1 MRKIRRILLNAL
13 IYFVYFLLS
22 CVLVM
27 LVEALFLKLLDRFV
41 LLSYLAQTVI
51 RLVIYSLGVPAL
63 VGLAGYAEGY
73 REAEPHP
80 GETVVSGVLATL
92 IPHLL
97 LALLFHFRQFCAGA
111 VPFLAGLLRD
121 GADVTADSIVFND
134 IGTVGLFIAVF
145 VGYGLL
151 YTGVLTVL
159 RRYGVCRRHA
169 ERAGMGFTPDG
180 KGRTDG
186 EA

>member
-1 MRKIRRILLNAL
+1 MGRVRRVLLNAA
-13 IYFVYFLLS
+13 IYFAYFFLS

-27 LVEALFLKLLDRFV
+27 LIEALFLKLLDRFV

-63 VGLAGYAEGY
+63 VGFAAYAEGY
-73 REAEPHP
+73 READAHP
-80 GETVVSGVLATL
+80 GETVVSGLLAVL
-92 IPHLL
+92 IPH
-97 LALLFHFRQFCAGA
+97 LFHFRQFCAGA

-134 IGTVGLFIAVF
+134 IGTVGLFLAVF
-145 VGYGLL
+145 LGYGLL
-151 YTGVLTVL
+151 NTGVLTLL
-159 RRYGVCRRHA
+159 RQCGVSRRHA

-180 KGRTDG
+180 RGRTDG
-186 EA
+186 E

>member
-1 MRKIRRILLNAL
+1 MGRVRRVLLNAV
-13 IYFVYFLLS
+13 IYFVYFFLS

-27 LVEALFLKLLDRFV
+27 LIEALFLKLLDRFV

-51 RLVIYSLGVPAL
+51 RLVIYSLAD
-63 VGLAGYAEGY
+63 A
-73 REAEPHP
+73 HP
-80 GETVVSGVLATL
+80 GETVVSGLLAVL

-134 IGTVGLFIAVF
+134 IGTVGLFLAVF
-145 VGYGLL
+145 LGYGLL
-151 YTGVLTVL
+151 NTGVLALL
-159 RRYGVCRRHA
+159 RQYGVSRRHA

-180 KGRTDG
+180 RGRTD
-186 EA
+186 EE

>member
-1 MRKIRRILLNAL
+1 MGRVRRVLLNAA
-13 IYFVYFLLS
+13 IYFVYFFLS

-27 LVEALFLKLLDRFV
+27 LIEALFLKLLDRFV

-63 VGLAGYAEGY
+63 VGLAAYAEGY
-73 REAEPHP
+73 RE
-80 GETVVSGVLATL
+80 ETVVSGLLAVL

-134 IGTVGLFIAVF
+134 IGTVGLFLAVF
-145 VGYGLL
+145 LGYGLL
-151 YTGVLTVL
+151 NTGVLTLL
-159 RRYGVCRRHA
+159 RQYGVSRRHA

-180 KGRTDG
+180 RGRTDG
-186 EA
+186 E

>member
-1 MRKIRRILLNAL
+1 MGRVRRVLLNAA
-13 IYFVYFLLS
+13 IYFVYFFLS

-27 LVEALFLKLLDRFV
+27 LIEALFLKLLDRFV

-63 VGLAGYAEGY
+63 VGLAAYAEGY
-73 REAEPHP
+73 RE
-80 GETVVSGVLATL
+80 TVVSGLLAVL

-134 IGTVGLFIAVF
+134 IGTVGLFLAVF
-145 VGYGLL
+145 LGYGLL
-151 YTGVLTVL
+151 NTGVLTLL
-159 RRYGVCRRHA
+159 RQCGVSRRHA

-180 KGRTDG
+180 RGRTDG
-186 EA
+186 E

>member
-1 MRKIRRILLNAL
+1 MGRVRRVLLNAA
-13 IYFVYFLLS
+13 IYFVYFFLS

-27 LVEALFLKLLDRFV
+27 LIEALFLKLLDRFV

-63 VGLAGYAEGY
+63 VGLAAYAEGY
-73 REAEPHP
+73 READAHP
-80 GETVVSGVLATL
+80 GETVVSGLLAVL

-134 IGTVGLFIAVF
+134 IGTVGLFLAAF
-145 VGYGLL
+145 LGYGLL
-151 YTGVLTVL
+151 NTGVLTLL
-159 RRYGVCRRHA
+159 RQYGVSRRHA

-180 KGRTDG
+180 RGRTDG
-186 EA
+186 E